1 MITYIA
7 IGQILPF
14 LLFPW
19 TLTLQ
24 SLIFV
29 LILAALCGFLGW
41 ALWSHKPWG
50 RKLTIFVQGLN
61 IVIRLITLFGN
72 VYTSESGFKWAMM
85 ITYVCSMVLSW
96 LILSYIDKPEVQLI
110 FES

>member
-7 IGQILPF
+7 VAQIVPF
-14 LLFPW
+14 ILFPW
-19 TLTLQ
+19 PMTLQ
-24 SLIFV
+24 SFILV
-29 LILAALCGFLGW
+29 LVLALLCAFLGW

-50 RKLTIFVQGLN
+50 RKLTIFTQGLN

-72 VYTSESGFKWAMM
+72 VYTAESGFKWMM
-85 ITYVCSMVLSW
+85 LITYLCSMALSW